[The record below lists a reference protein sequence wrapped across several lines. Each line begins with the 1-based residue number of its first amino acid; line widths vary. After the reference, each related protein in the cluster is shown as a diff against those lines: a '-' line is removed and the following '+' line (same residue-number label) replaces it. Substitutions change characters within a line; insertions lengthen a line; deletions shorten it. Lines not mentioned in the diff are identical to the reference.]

1 MPSGRFGK
9 AALLANA
16 DTDLYTC
23 PPGKNA
29 TATIAFCNRTTAPI
43 KVRAAVRQGPIAD
56 SDYLEFET
64 EIPANGILERNQ
76 IALTAG
82 EIITVRANAAGVS
95 ARAHGFEEDA

>member
-16 DTDLYTC
+16 DADLYTC

-56 SDYLEFET
+56 SDYLEFDT

-76 IALTAG
+76 VALSPG
-82 EIITVRANAAGVS
+82 EVITVRAAAVGVS
-95 ARAHGFEEDA
+95 VRAHGFEEDA